1 VPNFTLG
8 FLIKAKDT
16 AILNAFKRMGKGAEK
31 FARRSEKSFARATK
45 SALGLKTVMGGI
57 LGSSAVMRGG
67 FLLRQGV
74 GAITEEFVSFDH
86 AITSAGAKFP
96 GMVKRGSKAFDQLT
110 VKAREIGAAT
120 EFTATEA
127 AQSLEFFAMAGFT
140 TDQAMAVLG
149 PAVDLATA
157 SNMDLARAS
166 DIASDALG
174 AFNLR
179 SKDSEQLTKNLTRIN
194 DVFART
200 VTKSNVTLENLFE
213 SMKDGGPTMT
223 LAGQSVE
230 SFAAAI
236 GIMGDAGI
244 KGSKGGTV
252 LKNAMLR
259 MTAPPAAA
267 RRAMESLNLELEN
280 SDGSMKK
287 FSDIIAGVEKGLVG
301 MSTKQKTATLN
312 ALFGRRAIAGMSVV
326 LSAGSDAVREYEDSL
341 YRVTGASRDMAAE
354 MRQSLQNRLKTLKS
368 AAIELGFKFLE
379 AFQDK
384 FPGAIDG
391 AIEAVR
397 GFDMKPVIEGVKTFI
412 SFIKEAWTIFR
423 ALEPVIAM
431 VVGAFLTYKGV
442 IIAITAAQTALNLVM
457 NANPIGII
465 ITLIGALTGAV
476 IWLTKNWDEFVAAA
490 RNEFPAAVKVIETAI
505 EYLKAGFEALAD
517 FLTRLWDDPLGVL
530 KGFFKTATNLATE
543 FLDWLGEA
551 TGFWDPSD
559 KQKLSAGSI
568 GGGLA
573 NMKIPGTSREAPNA
587 NKAAAEAE
595 RREIGFRGE
604 LNINGAPKGST
615 FTSDTWGAPPI
626 QTNMAGANL

>member
-1 VPNFTLG
+1 MPNFTLG
-8 FLIKAKDT
+8 FLIKAKDS
-16 AILNAFKRMGKGAEK
+16 AIINAFNRMGKGAEK
-31 FARRSEKSFARATK
+31 FARRSEKSFLRASK
-45 SALGLKTVMGGI
+45 SAAGLKTIMGGI
-57 LGSSAVMRGG
+57 LGSSALMRGG
-67 FLLRQGV
+67 MLMRQGISEV
-74 GAITEEFVSFDH
+74 TGEFVNFDH

-96 GMVKRGSKAFDQLT
+96 GMVKRGSAAFDQLT
-110 VKAREIGAAT
+110 AKAREIGAAT

-140 TDQAMAVLG
+140 ADQAMAVLG
-149 PAVDLATA
+149 PSVDLATA

-179 SKDSEQLTKNLTRIN
+179 SKDSDQLTKNLTRIN

-223 LAGQSVE
+223 LAGQSLE
-230 SFAAAI
+230 SFAAAV

-267 RRAMESLNLELEN
+267 RRAMEALNLELEN

-312 ALFGRRAIAGMSVV
+312 ALFGRRAIAGMSTI
-326 LSAGSDAVREYEDSL
+326 LSAGSGALREYEDALKKS
-341 YRVTGASRDMAAE
+341 TGASKNMAAE

-391 AIEAVR
+391 AIEAIR
-397 GFDMKPVIEGVKTFI
+397 NFDMKPVIEGVKTFI
-412 SFIKEAWTIFR
+412 SGIKTAWTIFR

-476 IWLTKNWDEFVAAA
+476 IWLVHNWDEFIVGLRDQFPNAMAYLDKSVAMIKEA
-490 RNEFPAAVKVIETAI
+490 FS
-505 EYLKAGFEALAD
+505 ALAS
-517 FLTRLWDDPLGVL
+517 LITNLWDDPEQAM
-530 KGFFKTATNLATE
+530 KDFFGFAMKLVRE
-543 FLDWLGEA
+543 FLNLLSNVP
-551 TGFWDPSD
+551 GFGDL
-559 KQKLSAGSI
+559 KTEQKLSAGLV
-568 GGGLA
+568 GGGLSSI
-573 NMKIPGTSREAPNA
+573 KIPGANREAPNGRS
-587 NKAAAEAE
+587 AAAEAE
-595 RREIGFRGE
+595 RREIDFKGE

-615 FTSDTWGAPPI
+615 FTSDTRGAPQI
-626 QTNMAGANL
+626 QTSMAGANF